1 MTSYNYDTTNDLT
14 GTTTTGQSR
23 AYVYNGDGTL
33 VSQTANGTTT
43 NYTQD
48 LAASQSQILAATT
61 GLTGTDYLY
70 SQQA

>member
-1 MTSYNYDTTNDLT
+1 VTSYNYDATNDLT

-33 VSQTANGTTT
+33 VSQTANSTTS
-43 NYTQD
+43 YTQD
-48 LAASQSQILAATT
+48 LAESQSQILASTT